1 VAVRVHESGK
11 RQPIRHRGEAT
22 IGATVATRVVPAPLA
37 QLPNALTVVR
47 LGLIPLFVV
56 LVLVGD
62 GERSI
67 AAAVV
72 FGVAGITDQVD
83 GWLARRWHV
92 ESEFG
97 KFVDPL
103 ADRLMIDAA
112 VVLLWLDGRLPWPA
126 LAVILVRDGILLAGT
141 PAALRR
147 GYEFS
152 VSLLGKLATW
162 VLYAALVAVLITND
176 GTAWPLWLF
185 WTGVGLALAAAL
197 IYVAR
202 ALRTVRMR

>member
-1 VAVRVHESGK
+1 M
-11 RQPIRHRGEAT
+11 
-22 IGATVATRVVPAPLA
+22 ATRVVPAPLA
-37 QLPNALTVVR
+37 QLPNALTVLR
-47 LGLIPLFVV
+47 LALIPLFVV
-56 LVLVGD
+56 LVLVAD

-112 VVLLWLDGRLPWPA
+112 VVLLWVDGRLPWPA
-126 LAVILVRDGILLAGT
+126 LAVILARDGILLAGT

-152 VSLLGKLATW
+152 VSVLGKLATW
-162 VLYAALVAVLITND
+162 ILYAALVAVLITSE

-185 WTGVGLALAAAL
+185 WTGVGVALAAAAL
-197 IYVAR
+197 YVAR
-202 ALRTVRMR
+202 ALRTVKTR